1 MSHVLFLRNSRS
13 IVSSLQGK
21 LLWLSFSILF
31 GLVSMI
37 LGGMLAIVPIS
48 VVRIYVAYSGI
59 PRWDYPMLWIDF
71 HRLVMVFPFLPTIL
85 MILIS
90 AGVGLGSAVA
100 LMLAIGSRSKY
111 KASTIGS
118 VPLITGFATAGAC
131 CCTSCLST
139 AGIAVIAAVSS
150 VPTWEI
156 LMNDW
161 YLGLFQ
167 LSIVFLSLL
176 VLERELERNKET
188 CNVTYS
194 KKKMTLSVI
203 LKISLLIAG
212 ITWSLAMLVEWGE
225 ISPLSAS
232 LPTWYHWIFEHQL
245 LSSFAILSAF
255 FPSKMYSIIR
265 SRSLGA
271 ILLRVG
277 LVLSALTWGF
287 WVPEQ
292 LTNIGLGGFLNE
304 LFGYINLPL
313 SLGAV
318 PPDSSLGIPLL
329 FHWIFQHELLSIF
342 ALSAS
347 LIPRK
352 VFAPLLW
359 SSETTQKMEVVA
371 KTKTY

>member
-21 LLWLSFSILF
+21 LLWLSFSVLF

-37 LGGMLAIVPIS
+37 LGGMLAIVPSS

-71 HRLVMVFPFLPTIL
+71 HRLVIVFPFLPTIL
-85 MILIS
+85 MIPIS

-111 KASTIGS
+111 KASTIGT
-118 VPLITGFATAGAC
+118 VPLITGLATVGAC

-139 AGIAVIAAVSS
+139 AGIVVIAAVSS
-150 VPTWEI
+150 VSTWEI

-167 LSIVFLSLL
+167 LSIVFLSLF
-176 VLERELERNKET
+176 VLERELERNKEI

-194 KKKMTLSVI
+194 KEKMVFSVI

-255 FPSKMYSIIR
+255 FSSRMYSIIR
-265 SRSLGA
+265 NKSFGS

-313 SLGAV
+313 PFGAV

-329 FHWIFQHELLSIF
+329 FHWIFQHELLSLF
-342 ALSAS
+342 ALLSS
-347 LIPRK
+347 FIPRK

-359 SSETTQKMEVVA
+359 SSETVQKIEVITE
-371 KTKTY
+371 KKIH

>member
-1 MSHVLFLRNSRS
+1 
-13 IVSSLQGK
+13 
-21 LLWLSFSILF
+21 
-31 GLVSMI
+31 MI
-37 LGGMLAIVPIS
+37 LGGMLAIVPSS

-71 HRLVMVFPFLPTIL
+71 HRLVIVFPFVPTIL

-100 LMLAIGSRSKY
+100 LMLAIGSRSK
-111 KASTIGS
+111 ASAIGS
-118 VPLITGFATAGAC
+118 VPLITGFATVGAC

-167 LSIVFLSLL
+167 LAIVFLSLF

-188 CNVTYS
+188 CDVTYS
-194 KKKMTLSVI
+194 KKKTAFSVI
-203 LKISLLIAG
+203 LKISLLVAG

-225 ISPLSAS
+225 TSPLSAS

-245 LSSFAILSAF
+245 LSIFAILSAF

-265 SRSLGA
+265 NRNFVS

-277 LVLSALTWGF
+277 LVLSAFTWGF
-287 WVPEQ
+287 WVPGQ
-292 LTNIGLGGFLNE
+292 LTDIGLGGFLNE

-313 SLGAV
+313 SLAAV
-318 PPDSSLGIPLL
+318 PPDSSFGIPLL
-329 FHWIFQHELLSIF
+329 FHWIFQHELLSFF
-342 ALSAS
+342 ALLSS
-347 LIPRK
+347 LVPKK
-352 VFAPLLW
+352 VFTPLLW
-359 SSETTQKMEVVA
+359 SSEAAQKIEVVA
-371 KTKTY
+371 KTKIY